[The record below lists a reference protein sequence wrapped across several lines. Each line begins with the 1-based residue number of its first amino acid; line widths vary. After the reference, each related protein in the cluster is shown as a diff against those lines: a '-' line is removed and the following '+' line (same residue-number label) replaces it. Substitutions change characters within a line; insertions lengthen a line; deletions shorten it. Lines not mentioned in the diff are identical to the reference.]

1 MLQKTDA
8 RRLVGKIDWHL
19 LTPLLAHSISTH
31 VAIGIVR
38 VTTSYRTVEL
48 GLPVWW
54 LGLISAAFAI
64 LPVFLAVRIGRYI
77 DRGHDAHAAWMGAGL
92 ILLGATGLWLWPVS
106 GVALL
111 GFTIFLGTGHMFCMA
126 SHQMLCVRSADVNGR
141 ESAFGHYMVAAS
153 IGQGLGPYIVGWYGG
168 ASTIPPTGQLF
179 GLGVI
184 ASLRVPLR
192 RVDDPAGA
200 AEARTRPKDGKLVP
214 VGTLV
219 RMPGMAALIAGSVVT
234 ITSLDLLVV
243 YLPLLGTERN
253 IDSSAIGLLLAVR
266 SVAALVGRMFYAR
279 LIFMLGRRT
288 LTLAT
293 LFIGAAAFALLPAPF
308 LPTMYLAVI
317 VIGASLGIASTTTL
331 TGIVQLAPVESR
343 ATALSLRITGNR
355 LGQVLI
361 PALAG
366 VMAAATGVAGILVG
380 IAVSLGRLGRRHPN
394 QPTRTIRLRR
404 LRFAARCPILR
415 SAPRSLSQPT
425 GRIASHKLVNATIR
439 TSRSRSPSKALSL
452 TQDKVRR
459 TKCGSRSF
467 HC

>member
-1 MLQKTDA
+1 MLQKTDV
-8 RRLVGKIDWHL
+8 RPLVGSIDWHL

-31 VAIGIVR
+31 VAVGIVR

-48 GLPVWW
+48 GLPIWW

-64 LPVFLAVRIGRYI
+64 LPVFLAVRIGRHI
-77 DRGHDAHAAWMGAGL
+77 DRGHDAQAAWMGAGM

-184 ASLRVPLR
+184 ASLVCLCVALMIRPAPQKPVP
-192 RVDDPAGA
+192 
-200 AEARTRPKDGKLVP
+200 PKDGKLVP

-219 RMPGMAALIAGSVVT
+219 QMPGMAALLAGSVVT

-253 IDSSAIGLLLAVR
+253 INSSVIGLLLAVR
-266 SVAALVGRMFYAR
+266 SIAALVGRMFYAR

-308 LPTMYLAVI
+308 LPTMYLAVV

-380 IAVSLGRLGRRHPN
+380 IAVSLAASGTAIQLSRRE
-394 QPTRTIRLRR
+394 L
-404 LRFAARCPILR
+404 
-415 SAPRSLSQPT
+415 
-425 GRIASHKLVNATIR
+425 
-439 TSRSRSPSKALSL
+439 
-452 TQDKVRR
+452 
-459 TKCGSRSF
+459 
-467 HC
+467 